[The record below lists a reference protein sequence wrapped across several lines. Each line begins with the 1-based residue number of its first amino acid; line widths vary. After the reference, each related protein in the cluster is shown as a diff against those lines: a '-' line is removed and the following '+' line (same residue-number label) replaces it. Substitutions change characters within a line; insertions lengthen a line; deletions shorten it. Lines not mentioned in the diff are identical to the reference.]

1 MTPSFTDISRV
12 LQDYFDG
19 LYHCDTELL
28 ARVFHP
34 RAVYATGDETPAL
47 IRSMDEYFP
56 VVASRVSPASQG
68 QARRDVIEA
77 IEVAGENT
85 AFARVRC
92 SIGARDFV
100 DFLTLIREDG
110 AWRII
115 AKVFQI
121 IPHTD

>member
-1 MTPSFTDISRV
+1 MTPPFTDISCV

-19 LYHCDTELL
+19 LYNCDTGLL
-28 ARVFHP
+28 SRVFHP
-34 RAVYATGDETPAL
+34 HAVYATGDETPAL
-47 IRSMDEYFP
+47 IRSMEDYFA
-56 VVASRVSPASQG
+56 VVAARVSPASKG
-68 QARRDVIEA
+68 QVRRDVIET
-77 IEVAGENT
+77 IKFAGENT

-92 SIGARDFV
+92 SIGARDYV

-110 AWRII
+110 SWRII